1 MDLQKIQSECLFS
14 QVAHSVIA
22 NQLTMDLQKIQS
34 ECLFSQVAH
43 SVIANQLSVLRQL
56 LNLLHQLLDESQL
69 LGGMINKKNKSVLDQ
84 PHPQAFLIFFLLS
97 AKNDWKTGSEQKGA
111 SGSR

>member
-1 MDLQKIQSECLFS
+1 
-14 QVAHSVIA
+14 
-22 NQLTMDLQKIQS
+22 MDLQKIQS

-43 SVIANQLSVLRQL
+43 SVIANQLSVFRQL

-84 PHPQAFLIFFLLS
+84 PHPQAFLIFFCLAQRTIGRLGVNKR
-97 AKNDWKTGSEQKGA
+97 ARAGAGSECRYWI
-111 SGSR
+111 GSSC